1 MFTTPMSTISLAA
14 ILDLIGVNKFCW
26 SILYIWAVSRQ
37 ESGLNVLNLEEK
49 TKSST
54 GYQVEWDELVKIS
67 KNLDQVNECTI
78 VAVNP
83 SKQFPDREL
92 PLDRLREL
100 CDIVIEGFDSTV
112 WEITV
117 QNDELKRRLV
127 KHFPNV
133 N

>member
-49 TKSST
+49 TKRNT